1 MLGLLNRSFTSFS
14 HDLRPRVTQLFING
28 RYVNSVSGKTF
39 DVVNPYTEQVIA
51 KVQEADSKD
60 IDLAVQAARKA
71 FDEGPWRRI
80 PAYERG
86 RMMHR
91 LADLIEKNAD
101 ELAALDVID
110 NGKPFSIARNYDL
123 EDTIK
128 NFRYQAGVADKIH
141 GETIPVM
148 GPYFCYT
155 RQEPAGVIAQ
165 IIPWNY
171 PLQMA
176 AWKLAPALAAG
187 CTIVLK
193 PAEQTPLS
201 ALRLG
206 ELINEA
212 GFPEGVVNIVP
223 GFGETAGEALTLHP
237 GVDRVAFTG
246 STEVGKRIL
255 SNAGVGNLKRVCLE
269 LGGKSPNIIMHDAD
283 IDQAVEQAQ
292 GAIYNNLGQ
301 NCVAGSRTYVHA
313 EIYDQFL
320 EKTAIATGKRKL
332 GDPFAVDTDQ
342 GPQIDKGQQE
352 KILGYIESGKQEGAT
367 LLSGG
372 KRWGKKGYFVESTVF
387 ADVTDNMKIAREEIF
402 GPVMSVIKYSDYDDI
417 IERANRTQYG
427 LGAGIVT
434 RDIEKAFKLANAL
447 KVGTVYVNCYDVCMY
462 NTPFGGFKNSGI
474 GRELGIDAVKNYL
487 EQKTVIIKSA
497 DDALP

>member
-1 MLGLLNRSFTSFS
+1 MLHLLNRSFSTFS
-14 HDLRPRVTQLFING
+14 HNLRPRVTKLFING
-28 RYVNSVSGKTF
+28 EFVNSVSGKTF
-39 DVVNPYTEQVIA
+39 DVVNPYTETVIA
-51 KVQEADSKD
+51 KVQEGDAKD
-60 IDLAVQAARKA
+60 IDLAVKAARKA

-80 PAYERG
+80 SAYERG

-110 NGKPFSIARNYDL
+110 NGKPFTIARSYDL

-141 GETIPVM
+141 GQTIPLI

-155 RQEPAGVIAQ
+155 RSEPVGVVGQ

-201 ALRLG
+201 VLRLG

-212 GFPEGVVNIVP
+212 GFPQGVVNIVP
-223 GFGETAGEALTLHP
+223 GYGETAGEALTLHP
-237 GVDRVAFTG
+237 EVDKIAFTG
-246 STEVGKRIL
+246 STEIGKRIL
-255 SNAGVGNLKRVCLE
+255 ANAGTANLKRVTLE

-283 IDQAVEQAQ
+283 LDLAVEQSQA
-292 GAIYNNLGQ
+292 AIYNNLGQ

-313 EIYDQFL
+313 QIYDKFL
-320 EKTAIATGKRKL
+320 EKTAAATKKRKL
-332 GDPFAVDTDQ
+332 GDPFAADTDQ
-342 GPQIDKGQQE
+342 GPQIDKSQQE
-352 KILGYIESGKQEGAT
+352 KILGYIETGKQEGAE
-367 LLSGG
+367 LIAGG
-372 KRWGKKGYFVESTVF
+372 HKWGKHGYFVESTVF
-387 ADVTDNMKIAREEIF
+387 ANVTDTMRIAREEIF
-402 GPVMSVIKYSDYDDI
+402 GPVMTVLRYNDYDDLT
-417 IERANRTQYG
+417 ERANRTQYG

-434 RDIEKAFKLANAL
+434 KDIERAFKLANAL
-447 KVGTVYVNCYDVCMY
+447 KVGTVYVNCYDVCMH
-462 NTPFGGFKNSGI
+462 NTPFGGYKNSGL
-474 GRELGIDAVKNYL
+474 GRELGKDAVKNYL
-487 EQKTVIIKSA
+487 EEKTVIIKQA